1 MKQTAYVRVSTQEQS
16 YDRQRLEF
24 ETYFNNRNI
33 DPATVEFVEEKITSH
48 TNFKQRAI
56 YKVLKNAQPG
66 DIVYACQLDRFGRSV
81 QDVLDLVDFA
91 MAQGVELVTLDGH
104 TIENKTPMGRMILT
118 MLAAFAEMERTLR
131 AERCLSGMEAAK
143 AEIATHG
150 RRTAR
155 CSGREQ
161 TRFGN
166 EKGTNETKRIMAI
179 ARESSIAKRM
189 DSAIAWREQSIAVEY
204 VRTERMKGRGIV
216 EITASLGELY
226 DMHEKKR
233 DASSDKPNPYATP
246 NGCKPQKGTVSRW
259 CREMNPIAI

>member
-1 MKQTAYVRVSTQEQS
+1 MKSYGYIRVSTEKQN

-24 ETYFNNRNI
+24 ETYFKNRNI
-33 DPATVEFVEEKITSH
+33 DPTTVEFVEEKITSH

-56 YKVLKNAQPG
+56 YTVLKNAQPG

-91 MAQGVELVTLDGH
+91 MERGVELVTLDGH
-104 TIENKTPMGRMILT
+104 TIENRTPMGRMILT

-131 AERCLSGMEAAK
+131 AERCLSGIESAK
-143 AEIATHG
+143 AEIEKYG
-150 RRTAR
+150 RRIAR

-166 EKGTNETKRIMAI
+166 EKGCDMSAAVEASAA
-179 ARESSIAKRM
+179 ART
-189 DSAIAWREQSIAVEY
+189 DSAITWREKSQAVRFAHRKRKEGWGIIQI
-204 VRTERMKGRGIV
+204 TEELGKMYD
-216 EITASLGELY
+216 EFASAEGV
-226 DMHEKKR
+226 
-233 DASSDKPNPYATP
+233 NPYATP
-246 NGCKPQKGTVSRW
+246 NGCKPQKGTVSKW